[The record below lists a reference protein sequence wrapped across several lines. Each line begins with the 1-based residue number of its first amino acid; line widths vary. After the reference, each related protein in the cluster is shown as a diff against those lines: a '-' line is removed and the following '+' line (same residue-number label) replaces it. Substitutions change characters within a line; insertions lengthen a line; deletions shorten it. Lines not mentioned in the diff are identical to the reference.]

1 MTADVGCE
9 NHPDRFS
16 GFFHNDNLLGVLI
29 LEVSKGRNHDN
40 ALFLL
45 LTISC
50 ADSPAAVSSVEVID
64 QSLESNDEI
73 IRLIKGVDIF
83 GCREYPNVV
92 FPQIVDEQ
100 SGLGTVPSQPGEV
113 FHYDGLDQSGF
124 YHFIDFIDSGTIE
137 VHPADIVI
145 EGFAHDFVSIGNGV
159 VVDDIPLIAERI
171 KFLVLISGETIV
183 EPDFHSRHLLSG
195 RVDFANRTY
204 HRHL

>member
-1 MTADVGCE
+1 MSQSNTASALR
-9 NHPDRFS
+9 N
-16 GFFHNDNLLGVLI
+16 NDNLLGVLI
-29 LEVSKGRNHDN
+29 LEVSKGRDHDN

-50 ADSPAAVSSVEVID
+50 ADSSAAVPSIEVID
-64 QSLESNDEI
+64 QPLESNDKI

-83 GCREYPNVV
+83 RCGEHSNIV
-92 FPQIVDEQ
+92 FPEIVDEQ

-113 FHYDGLDQSGF
+113 FHHNGLDPSGF
-124 YHFIDFIDSGTIE
+124 YYFIDFIDSGTIE